1 MLFRS
6 SKGTETRDEDFVEHI
21 YPATMHNTMM
31 FFTQKG
37 KCYWLK
43 VYEIPEGTKNSKGR
57 AIQNLLNIDSDDNVT
72 AYLRVK
78 SLEDSEFINSH
89 YVLFCTKKGVIK
101 KTLLEQYSRPR
112 QNGVNAITIRED
124 DSVIEV
130 RMTNGNNEIIIANRN
145 GRAIRFHE
153 AAVRVMGRTATGVR
167 GITLDNDG
175 QDEVVGMICIKDLET
190 ESVMVVSEQGYGK
203 RSEIEDYRKTN
214 RGGKG
219 VKTMNITEKTGKL
232 VTIKSVTDEN
242 DLMIINKSGITI
254 RLKVADVRIM
264 GRATQGVRLIN
275 LEKRNDQIGSV
286 CKVMTESLEDEI
298 PEEEVEG
305 TIVSDPNTDAPDID
319 NDDTSDVNENESNN
333 IEE

>member
-1 MLFRS
+1 MLHFT
-6 SKGTETRDEDFVEHI
+6 KVLKI
-21 YPATMHNTMM
+21 LNNNTILA
-31 FFTQKG
+31 K
-37 KCYWLK
+37 
-43 VYEIPEGTKNSKGR
+43 E
-57 AIQNLLNIDSDDNVT
+57 
-72 AYLRVK
+72 
-78 SLEDSEFINSH
+78 
-89 YVLFCTKKGVIK
+89 
-101 KTLLEQYSRPR
+101 
-112 QNGVNAITIRED
+112 
-124 DSVIEV
+124 
-130 RMTNGNNEIIIANRN
+130 GNNEIIIANRN

-167 GITLDNDG
+167 CITLDNDG
-175 QDEVVGMICIKDLET
+175 QDEVIGMICIKDLET

-298 PEEEVEG
+298 PTEETEG
-305 TIVSDPNTDAPDID
+305 TIVSDLSNDTPEVDNADVDTDID
-319 NDDTSDVNENESNN
+319 ENNNE

>member
-1 MLFRS
+1 
-6 SKGTETRDEDFVEHI
+6 
-21 YPATMHNTMM
+21 
-31 FFTQKG
+31 
-37 KCYWLK
+37 
-43 VYEIPEGTKNSKGR
+43 
-57 AIQNLLNIDSDDNVT
+57 
-72 AYLRVK
+72 
-78 SLEDSEFINSH
+78 
-89 YVLFCTKKGVIK
+89 
-101 KTLLEQYSRPR
+101 
-112 QNGVNAITIRED
+112 
-124 DSVIEV
+124 
-130 RMTNGNNEIIIANRN
+130 MTNGNNEIIIANRN

-175 QDEVVGMICIKDLET
+175 QDEVIGMRCIKDLET

-286 CKVMTESLEDEI
+286 CKVMTESLEDEV
-298 PEEEVEG
+298 PAEEAEG
-305 TIVSDPNTDAPDID
+305 TIVSDLTTDQDVD
-319 NDDTSDVNENESNN
+319 NADTATDVNENNN
-333 IEE
+333 EIEEQT

>member
-1 MLFRS
+1 M
-6 SKGTETRDEDFVEHI
+6 
-21 YPATMHNTMM
+21 
-31 FFTQKG
+31 
-37 KCYWLK
+37 
-43 VYEIPEGTKNSKGR
+43 
-57 AIQNLLNIDSDDNVT
+57 
-72 AYLRVK
+72 
-78 SLEDSEFINSH
+78 
-89 YVLFCTKKGVIK
+89 
-101 KTLLEQYSRPR
+101 LEQYSRPR

-254 RLKVADVRIM
+254 RLKVEDVRIM

>member
-1 MLFRS
+1 
-6 SKGTETRDEDFVEHI
+6 
-21 YPATMHNTMM
+21 M

-57 AIQNLLNIDSDDNVT
+57 AIQNLLNIDSDDAVN

-78 SLEDSEFINSH
+78 SLSDQEYINSH
-89 YVLFCTKKGVIK
+89 YVLFCTKNGVIK

-124 DSVIEV
+124 DRVIEV

-219 VKTMNITEKTGKL
+219 VKTMNVTDKTGKV

-254 RLKVADVRIM
+254 RLKVEDVRIM